1 MAHSRGMRN
10 ARRCCALSFSAFS
23 RRRRALSLL
32 ALNKGGVMSLA
43 DRYRQFATDCVRAA
57 HDSSDPGDRALLLEM
72 AEAWRQLAER
82 AGKAGDDEGA

>member
-1 MAHSRGMRN
+1 
-10 ARRCCALSFSAFS
+10 
-23 RRRRALSLL
+23 
-32 ALNKGGVMSLA
+32 MSLA

-82 AGKAGDDEGA
+82 AGKARDDEGA